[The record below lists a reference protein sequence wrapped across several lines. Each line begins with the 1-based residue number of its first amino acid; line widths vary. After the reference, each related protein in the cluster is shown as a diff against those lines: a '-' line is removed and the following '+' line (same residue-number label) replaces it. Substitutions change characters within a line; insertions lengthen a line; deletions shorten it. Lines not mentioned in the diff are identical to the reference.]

1 MEEIMNE
8 NLVTEEQV
16 EQVEGVIPVEEV
28 TENVE
33 TTTEET
39 PKTYSQEDFDAALN
53 ARLNEKLDEIMP
65 KKLARREAKI
75 RKEYEKKYGDLENV
89 LRAGTGKEN
98 VEEITST
105 FKDFYQKKGIHI
117 QEKPAYSDRD
127 IEVLAKA
134 EAEDI
139 ISYGYDEVVEEVERL
154 AKLGVANMDKREKAI
169 FKTLAE
175 HRKSVERSKELSKL
189 GVPADVYESKDFND
203 FAGKFNSTVS
213 VTEIYEM
220 YKGKQPKKNIKPM
233 GSMKQSQSEPKDYYT
248 PDEIDRI
255 TMEDLDKPGV
265 WEKVRRSMT
274 GG

>member
-8 NLVTEEQV
+8 NLVTEEEV
-16 EQVEGVIPVEEV
+16 EVTPVEEV
-28 TENVE
+28 AENVE

-39 PKTYSQEDFDAALN
+39 PKTYSQEEFDAALN
-53 ARLNEKLDEIMP
+53 ERLNQKLDEIMP
-65 KKLARREAKI
+65 KKMARREAKI

-105 FKDFYQKKGIHI
+105 FKDFYQKKGIQI
-117 QEKPAYSDRD
+117 QEKPNYSDRD
-127 IEVLAKA
+127 IEVLARA

-139 ISYGYDEVVEEVERL
+139 ISYGFDEVVEEVERL
-154 AKLGVANMDKREKAI
+154 AKIGAANMDKREKAI

-175 HRKSVERSKELSKL
+175 YRQSMERNHELSRI
-189 GVPADVYESKDFND
+189 GVPADVYNSKEFND
-203 FAGKFNSTVS
+203 FASKFNHTVS
-213 VTEIYEM
+213 VAEIYEM

-233 GSMKQSQSEPKDYYT
+233 GSMKQAQNAPKDYYT
-248 PDEIDRI
+248 PEEIERL
-255 TMEDLDKPGV
+255 TMDDLDDPAV

>member
-8 NLVTEEQV
+8 NLVTEEEVV
-16 EQVEGVIPVEEV
+16 ETPVEEV
-28 TENVE
+28 AENVE

-39 PKTYSQEDFDAALN
+39 PKTYSQEEFDAALN

-65 KKLARREAKI
+65 KKMARREAKI

-105 FKDFYQKKGIHI
+105 FKDFYQKKGIQI
-117 QEKPAYSDRD
+117 QDKPNYSDRD
-127 IEVLAKA
+127 IEVLARA
-134 EAEDI
+134 EAEEI
-139 ISYGYDEVVEEVERL
+139 IGFGFDEVVEEVERL
-154 AKLGVANMDKREKAI
+154 AKIGAANMDKREKAI

-175 HRKSVERSKELSKL
+175 YRQGIERNHELSRI
-189 GVPADVYESKDFND
+189 GVPADVINSKDFND
-203 FAGKFNSTVS
+203 FANKFNSAVS
-213 VTEIYEM
+213 VAEIYEI

-233 GSMKQSQSEPKDYYT
+233 GSMKQSQSAPKDYYT
-248 PDEIDRI
+248 PDEIERL
-255 TMEDLDKPGV
+255 TMADLDDPAV